1 MSIQLPSSVAM
12 NSRRKAEAAAR
23 RAKLLL
29 QMPSEFNSQELSAVT
44 GLTQKTAQD
53 QLRKMVQWGEVVE
66 TSAYKKPRTY
76 RKVTV

>member
-1 MSIQLPSSVAM
+1 
-12 NSRRKAEAAAR
+12 
-23 RAKLLL
+23 
-29 QMPSEFNSQELSAVT
+29 MPSEFNSQELSAVT